1 MTSSENQEQL
11 ELQVIEYL
19 YGGMSDE
26 KLAHFEKRLESDSV
40 LRQLLEQEQALQS
53 ALPIGSQ
60 PLIDEDRLQG
70 NRWLLRQ
77 RLQKSQRSWSLAS
90 MLAPLRQRPLTVSLQ
105 AAAMAMTF
113 VLGIMVASPQSGTGP
128 TAGNDAAATPLS
140 PQLASQQASPLA
152 FIDDEDYEIYQLRV
166 NSYDAASGDID
177 LSFSLASETRLTG
190 NVADAGVHRLMAAA
204 LQDDIDSASRLD
216 TIEVLQAVRAGDE
229 VNQALI
235 HVLLNDQNPGVRYQA
250 VQALVELSDQE
261 AVRAALRFALQ
272 SDVNQGVRVEA
283 FNALAGYRDPQT
295 LQVFRQQMENDSNEY
310 IRSQARSIVEAQN
323 RPEQDD
329 LIY

>member
-1 MTSSENQEQL
+1 MTSSENREQL

-26 KLAHFEKRLESDSV
+26 ELAHFDQRLESDSA
-40 LRQLLEQEQALQS
+40 LRQLLEQEQRLQS

-60 PLIDEDRLQG
+60 PRIDEERLQG
-70 NRWLLRQ
+70 NRWMLRQ
-77 RLQKSQRSWSLAS
+77 RLQKSQRARSLAS
-90 MLAPLRQRPLTVSLQ
+90 LLAVLRQRPLTVALQ
-105 AAAMAMTF
+105 GAAMAMTF
-113 VLGIMVASPQSGTGP
+113 LLGIMVASPQSGSGP
-128 TAGNDAAATPLS
+128 VAGNEQVGLPLPSQAT
-140 PQLASQQASPLA
+140 SPLA
-152 FIDDEDYEIYQLRV
+152 FIDDEDYEIFQLRV

-216 TIEVLQAVRAGDE
+216 TIEVLQAVRAGEE

-261 AVRAALRFALQ
+261 AVRAALRYALQ

-283 FNALAGYRDPQT
+283 FNALSDYRDPQT
-295 LQVFRQQMENDSNEY
+295 LQVFRQQMEDDSNEY

-323 RPEQDD
+323 TSEQDD